1 MWKCLS
7 CKIIWILRIL
17 FFNVF
22 VYFYDCY
29 VVSNVCIVCFCLGCY
44 KMRSWKRHEIDPQH
58 HLLLFPLEKERVW
71 NNLENSF
78 FMTLHH
84 YFFYASQTQ
93 TPMWNDFILNWVSTC
108 ENLQAK
114 SIFIPSRK
122 WKSKIENRSRSTN
135 SQSYLIEM

>member
-1 MWKCLS
+1 MCYLFCFCVCL
-7 CKIIWILRIL
+7 CYY
-17 FFNVF
+17 N
-22 VYFYDCY
+22 CY
-29 VVSNVCIVCFCLGCY
+29 VVSNVCIVCFCLACY
-44 KMRSWKRHEIDPQH
+44 KLIKRGLEKDMNLT

-122 WKSKIENRSRSTN
+122 WKSKIENRNRSTN
-135 SQSYLIEM
+135 SQSYLIQM